1 MSIPQSLRYVL
12 QGKIASWWMP
22 DHVVTVQE
30 IPLTAT
36 GKISKKDLR
45 EQLKDTIEQKSKL

>member
-1 MSIPQSLRYVL
+1 MMCLA

-22 DHVVTVQE
+22 DHVVTVKE

-45 EQLKDTIEQKSKL
+45 EQLKDVITLKSKL